1 VSVAAAI
8 IGWIVIGG
16 LAASP
21 FAAVALLAVPRL
33 RHWWL
38 RPLQRRRARRRARA
52 GGTPAPPCW
61 NTSWTSSTRAPRHR
75 NAPGHGDATAGPG
88 T

>member
-1 VSVAAAI
+1 MSVAAAI

-33 RHWWL
+33 RRWWL

-52 GGTPAPPCW
+52 VSMQQA
-61 NTSWTSSTRAPRHR
+61 RR
-75 NAPGHGDATAGPG
+75 DARTAILENELDVLDEGAAS
-88 T
+88 